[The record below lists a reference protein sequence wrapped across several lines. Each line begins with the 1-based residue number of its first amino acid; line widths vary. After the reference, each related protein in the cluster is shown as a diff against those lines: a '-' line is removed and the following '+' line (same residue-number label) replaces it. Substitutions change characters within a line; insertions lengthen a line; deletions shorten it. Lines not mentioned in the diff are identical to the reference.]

1 LITPVILPKL
11 GFAMLEGTIAEWVVA
26 DGSPVKEGDVI
37 FHIESEKSF
46 QEVQS
51 PASGKIR
58 IIAPPGNSLPVGT
71 VVAEIAED

>member
-1 LITPVILPKL
+1 MTPVALPKL

-26 DGSPVKEGDVI
+26 DGSLVKEGEVI

-51 PASGKIR
+51 PASGRIR

-71 VVAEIAED
+71 VVAEIAEE